1 MERGEHDF
9 RRPLTLRQP
18 KGGSHLGGP
27 KSAGGRPCLLFFF
40 SVRTTES
47 REECFSGSS
56 LQCFSLQRK
65 ASFCGPPNILL
76 SWQNL
81 FRGQGTTDTRVRLR
95 IFLQFL
101 CFYRA
106 EKTQKA
112 LFMLPFRVS
121 CSLRQA
127 QRMECSLTLE
137 RQLERGKKK
146 IEERTNADESH

>member
-1 MERGEHDF
+1 MFQRF
-9 RRPLTLRQP
+9 I
-18 KGGSHLGGP
+18 
-27 KSAGGRPCLLFFF
+27 AAMFF
-40 SVRTTES
+40 SATEGKFLWPS
-47 REECFSGSS
+47 EHSALVAEF
-56 LQCFSLQRK
+56 
-65 ASFCGPPNILL
+65 I
-76 SWQNL
+76 SWARHN
-81 FRGQGTTDTRVRLR
+81 GHESAIR

-106 EKTQKA
+106 EKTQKT